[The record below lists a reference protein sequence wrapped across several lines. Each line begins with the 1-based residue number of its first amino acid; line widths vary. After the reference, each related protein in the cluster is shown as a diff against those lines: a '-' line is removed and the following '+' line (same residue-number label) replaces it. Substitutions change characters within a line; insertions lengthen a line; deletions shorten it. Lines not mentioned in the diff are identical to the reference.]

1 MPNRAMLSPMNAP
14 LRKPWTQDQFF
25 AWASSQEGRYE
36 FDGFQPVAMTAGTA
50 NHSVIMRNLHRAL
63 DRRLQ
68 GSTCQ
73 YLCPDAGLAT
83 VETRVRYPDALITC
97 SKFPGN
103 ARTIPGVVAVFE
115 IVSPGTSRVDRIV
128 KVREYAAVP
137 SIRRYV
143 ILESTTAG
151 LTVFERQDTEM
162 YWRAVTLTGEDVL
175 RMRELTIEIPLMEFY
190 ADVDF
195 GDDNELEEIPVR

>member
-1 MPNRAMLSPMNAP
+1 MPNRATLSSMNAP

-36 FDGFQPVAMTAGTA
+36 FDGFQPVAMTGGTA

-68 GSTCQ
+68 GSPCQ
-73 YLCPDAGLAT
+73 YLGPDAGLTT
-83 VETRVRYPDALITC
+83 VETKVRYPDALITC

-103 ARTIPGVVAVFE
+103 VRSIPGVVAAFE
-115 IVSPGTSRVDRIV
+115 IVSPGTSRIDRIV

-151 LTVFERQDTEM
+151 LTVFERQDTEL
-162 YWRAVTLTGEDVL
+162 YWRAVTLTGDDIL
-175 RMRELTIEIPLMEFY
+175 RVPELAIEIPLTELY

-195 GDDNELEEIPVR
+195 GDENELNEIPVR

>member
-1 MPNRAMLSPMNAP
+1 MPNRATLASMNAP

-36 FDGFQPVAMTAGTA
+36 FDGFQPVAMTGGTA

-68 GSTCQ
+68 GSPCQ
-73 YLCPDAGLAT
+73 YLGPDAGLAT
-83 VETRVRYPDALITC
+83 VETKVRYPDALITR

-103 ARTIPGVVAVFE
+103 VRTIPGVVAAFE
-115 IVSPGTSRVDRIV
+115 IVSPGTSRIDRIV
-128 KVREYAAVP
+128 KVREYAAFP

-151 LTVFERQDTEM
+151 LTVFERQDTEL
-162 YWRAVTLTGEDVL
+162 YWRAVTLTGDDIL
-175 RMRELTIEIPLMEFY
+175 RVPELAIEIPLTELY

-195 GDDNELEEIPVR
+195 GDENELNEIPVR

>member
-1 MPNRAMLSPMNAP
+1 MPNRATLASMNAP

-36 FDGFQPVAMTAGTA
+36 FDGFQPVAMTGGAA
-50 NHSVIMRNLHRAL
+50 NYSVIMRNLHRAL

-68 GSTCQ
+68 GSPCQ
-73 YLCPDAGLAT
+73 YLGPDAGLAT
-83 VETRVRYPDALITC
+83 VETKVRYPDALITR

-103 ARTIPGVVAVFE
+103 VRTIPGVVAAFE
-115 IVSPGTSRVDRIV
+115 IVSPGTSRIDRIV
-128 KVREYAAVP
+128 KVREYAAFP

-151 LTVFERQDTEM
+151 LTVFERQDTETS
-162 YWRAVTLTGEDVL
+162 WRAITLTADDTL
-175 RMRELTIEIPLMEFY
+175 RIPELAIEIPLTELY

-195 GDDNELEEIPVR
+195 GDDNELDEIPVR